1 MAKAQ
6 QQILGVGAVLWRGPE
21 ALLLVRRGQEPRLGE
36 WSLPGGRVEPGESL
50 REALSRE
57 IHEETGLQA
66 DIGELIDVVELI
78 DPAAGTAPARQ
89 YVLIDFTAHW
99 RGGEVSAASDAAE
112 CGWVSPPGG
121 VARGGGGG
129 TRPIIQ
135 GRAVK
140 GWGLRLL

>member
-21 ALLLVRRGQEPRLGE
+21 ALLLIRRGQEPRLGE

-57 IHEETGLQA
+57 IREEAGLWA

-78 DPAAGTAPARQ
+78 APAVSRRAARH
-89 YVLIDFTAHW
+89 YVLIDFSAHW
-99 RGGEVSAASDAAE
+99 QIGEACAGSAAPQ
-112 CGWVSPPGG
+112 CGCVTS
-121 VARGGGGG
+121 
-129 TRPIIQ
+129 
-135 GRAVK
+135 
-140 GWGLRLL
+140 